1 MSTATVTHK
10 DCILHDTGT
19 HHPESQERLVSI
31 FESLKKFKSQK
42 IKWIDGEDI
51 NLQHINVVH
60 PEEHVNKIKKNIP
73 STGYFNID
81 ADTILSANSFKAA
94 LKAVGS
100 ICKATDLVCTQKFN
114 NAFCPIRP
122 PGHHAEFQ
130 RAMGFCLF
138 NNVAIGSYYAKL
150 QYKLKKIA
158 VIDFDVHHGNGTQK
172 AFWNDPNMF
181 YASTHQEG
189 IFPGTGFKDEV
200 GVDNNI
206 VNVPLPAG
214 TNGLL
219 FKKSYED
226 IIIPKLQKF
235 SPDMI
240 FVSAGFDAHKDDPL
254 ADFKLLEEDFFWV
267 TSELKNFADKYCKK
281 RLVSCLEG
289 GYNINALV
297 KSCIAH
303 VKGLIA

>member
-1 MSTATVTHK
+1 MSTAIVTHK

-138 NNVAIGSYYAKL
+138 NNVAIGAYYAKL

-303 VKGLIA
+303 VKGLIT

>member
-1 MSTATVTHK
+1 MSTAIVTHK

>member
-1 MSTATVTHK
+1 MSTAIVTHK

-138 NNVAIGSYYAKL
+138 NNVAIGAYYAKL

-235 SPDMI
+235 SPEMI

-303 VKGLIA
+303 VKGLIT

>member
-1 MSTATVTHK
+1 MSTAIVTHK

-42 IKWIDGEDI
+42 IQWIDGKDI
-51 NLQHINVVH
+51 NLKHINLVH
-60 PEEHVNKIKKNIP
+60 PEEHVDKINKNIP
-73 STGYFNID
+73 SKGYFYID
-81 ADTILSANSFKAA
+81 ADTILSPNSFKSA
-94 LKAVGS
+94 LKAAGS
-100 ICKATDLVCTQKFN
+100 VCKATDLVCTQKFN

-130 RAMGFCLF
+130 KAMGFCLF
-138 NNVAIGSYYAKL
+138 NNVAIGAYYAKL

-172 AFWNDPNMF
+172 AFWSDPDMF

-254 ADFKLLEEDFFWV
+254 ADFKLLEEDFFWI

-289 GYNINALV
+289 GYNIKALV
-297 KSCIAH
+297 RSCIAH